1 MADTTQPGVLA
12 TTLPMSLPM
21 PLSKLLPAL
30 LPTGLIIVTG
40 DEGTGKTSLL
50 RRLSGDLPA
59 LTEPTRGTDTL
70 WLDLSLPGQD
80 DQTPQQV
87 WNALQDRC
95 PRWSAPLQQELTQAL
110 DLLPHQDKKLFMLS
124 TGSRRKV
131 GLVGLLACGAT
142 VTCLDQPF
150 TALDGSSA
158 RVVREFLTDMADH
171 ASRTWLIADYEK
183 DPRLPWRL
191 HVALG

>member
-1 MADTTQPGVLA
+1 MVALLRQGPYFEWWRILLVII
-12 TTLPMSLPM
+12 PM
-21 PLSKLLPAL
+21 PLP
-30 LPTGLIIVTG
+30 PGLVMLTG
-40 DEGTGKTSLL
+40 DEGAGKTSLL

-59 LTEPTRGTDTL
+59 VAGQAPCPDTL

-80 DQTPQQV
+80 DETPHQV
-87 WNALQDRC
+87 WGALRQRC
-95 PRWSAPLQQELTQAL
+95 PRWNASLQQALAQAL
-110 DLLPHQDKKLFMLS
+110 DLSPHQDKKLFMLS

-131 GLVGLLACGAT
+131 GLVGLMASGAT

-158 RVVREFLTDMADH
+158 RVVRDFLTDMADH
-171 ASRTWLIADYEK
+171 ATRTWLVADYEK

-191 HVALG
+191 HLALG